1 MKKKII
7 MFTLAGTLAIGGIGA
22 VKAMDDD
29 EGRGIKNVSLTNENT
44 KSGGED
50 MISVSEAEKI
60 ALKEVKGNVD
70 EMEIEEEHGKQ
81 VYKVDIDVEGE
92 EDHDVHI
99 DAYTGEVL
107 VVAKDDDDDFDDNR
121 NEVKVADDLI
131 SKEEA
136 VAIALKQ
143 ADGKVTKIELD
154 EDDDKYVYEIEI
166 KMSENREADIEISA
180 TDGKVLETDIDHDD
194 D

>member
-29 EGRGIKNVSLTNENT
+29 DGRGIKKVALTNENT
-44 KSGGED
+44 KRAGED
-50 MISVSEAEKI
+50 LISVSEAEKI

-70 EMEIEEEHGKQ
+70 EVEIEEEHGKQ

-99 DAYTGEVL
+99 DVYTGEVL
-107 VVAKDDDDDFDDNR
+107 AVETDDDDDLDD
-121 NEVKVADDLI
+121 EVRIADKSDLI
-131 SKEEA
+131 SIEEA
-136 VAIALKQ
+136 ISIALNQ
-143 ADGKVTKIELD
+143 ADGKVTKVELD

-180 TDGKVLETDIDHDD
+180 TDGKVLETDIEREDD
-194 D
+194 